1 MVKICK
7 NCKKE
12 FKALQDINGKKIS
25 LYKRKFCLTCSPFKS
40 HNTSSNIQTSSK
52 SFIYK
57 LTPEEFKKEI
67 LECKSR
73 QEFFYKQKHRA
84 SGNSFKILN
93 RRIKEENIDISH
105 FKQPQSFIKPRYS
118 YNEILTKNSIYNN
131 TNNLKQRLVKDGLIK
146 YECAVCKN
154 NGKHFN
160 KTLILQLDHINGIRN
175 DNRLKNLRLL
185 CPNCHSQTSTF
196 SRRTRKKDDPS
207 FICNS
212 CGQSKSSKKSK
223 LCFKCASKIPK
234 VSSKI
239 KISNDDLQNL
249 LYKKCLNKISKDLN
263 ISYTGLKKHCI
274 KNNIKYKGVQHEGGA
289 VGLHPKG

>member
-1 MVKICK
+1 MIKICK
-7 NCKKE
+7 NCNKE
-12 FKALQDINGKKIS
+12 FKTLQNIDGKKTF

-40 HNTSSNIQTSSK
+40 HNTSSNIKTSSK

-73 QEFFYKQKHRA
+73 QEFFRKQKYRA
-84 SGNSFKILN
+84 SGSSFKILN

-105 FKQPQSFIKPRYS
+105 FKQPQSFIKPRYT
-118 YNEILTKNSIYNN
+118 YNEILTENSIYNN
-131 TNNLKQRLVKDGLIK
+131 TNNLKQRLVKDGLIS
-146 YECAVCKN
+146 YECAICKN
-154 NGKHFN
+154 NGNHLN
-160 KTLILQLDHINGIRN
+160 KPLILQLDHINGIRN

-185 CPNCHSQTSTF
+185 CPNCHSQTNTF
-196 SRRTRKKDDPS
+196 SRGSKRNKSIFLCKK
-207 FICNS
+207 
-212 CGQSKSSKKSK
+212 CGSAKSSKKSK
-223 LCFKCASKIPK
+223 FCFKCSSKIPK
-234 VSSKI
+234 VLSKI
-239 KISNDDLQNL
+239 TVSNQDLQNL

-263 ISYTGLKKHCI
+263 ISFTGLKKHCI